1 MNKESKQFYLVDFSI
16 LPSAIKKTIRAKEL
30 LKNGEAETI
39 NAAVQ
44 QTGISRSAYYK
55 YKDHVAP
62 AHADS
67 MDGTFTLFVVM
78 QNDSSVGNKIL
89 RRLGR
94 ENIEILT
101 MNRGLPVRRLTTMS
115 ISIHMTDMQIS
126 LQDIIEDVQSVKG
139 VKHVYVVGE
148 E

>member
-1 MNKESKQFYLVDFSI
+1 MNKGNKQFYLVDFSI

-30 LKNGEAETI
+30 LKNGTAETI

-62 AHADS
+62 AHDDS
-67 MDGTFTLFVVM
+67 MDGAATLFVVM
-78 QNDSSVGNKIL
+78 QNDPAVVGKIL

-94 ENIEILT
+94 ENLEILA
-101 MNRGLPVRRLTTMS
+101 MNRGIPVKKLTTMS
-115 ISIHMTDMQIS
+115 ISIHRADRQMP
-126 LQDIIEDVQSVKG
+126 LQDLIDEIEQVKG
-139 VKHVYVVGE
+139 VKKVYVVGE
-148 E
+148 D